1 MLFKQHS
8 IYIVDMSF
16 ACLDP
21 IQMFEFRQ
29 DQIVNFISVYFSV
42 TEVTAIE
49 TETCRKSDCSY
60 MIIWIFSLLISG
72 GFHWKSI
79 GSNFP

>member
-1 MLFKQHS
+1 
-8 IYIVDMSF
+8 MSF

-42 TEVTAIE
+42 TEVMAIE
-49 TETCRKSDCSY
+49 TETCRKSDCSLLD
-60 MIIWIFSLLISG
+60 MIIWIFIVY
-72 GFHWKSI
+72 
-79 GSNFP
+79 